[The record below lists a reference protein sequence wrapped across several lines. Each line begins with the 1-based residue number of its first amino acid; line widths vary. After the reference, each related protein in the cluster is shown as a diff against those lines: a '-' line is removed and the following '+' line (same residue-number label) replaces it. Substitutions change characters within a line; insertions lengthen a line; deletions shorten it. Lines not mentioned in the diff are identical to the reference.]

1 MAHVAKAMPAAHLLV
16 QACQHV
22 WLVLDDGACAN
33 VHICWSYPSIPS
45 ASPHSCSQVR
55 PCLTARLT
63 GYPGGYIVPRASHRA
78 VASSACPGRERLM
91 EQPVSS
97 SHFFLLKQRFMRL
110 LVARFASSRLRRLA
124 PVGLPSFP
132 RSARLTPP
140 ARLPASGLRA
150 SLAVRFGTQGWPL
163 PCPAVFPDFITLSA
177 TVARGHVPSRRAR
190 PCPRCAAGRTN
201 LALVSLTAPV
211 HGPPFV
217 AGDELR
223 KDGGNRANRVPR
235 ADRTE
240 QPKGWAP
247 NLGIR
252 CAV

>member
-110 LVARFASSRLRRLA
+110 LVARCASSR
-124 PVGLPSFP
+124 
-132 RSARLTPP
+132 
-140 ARLPASGLRA
+140 RA
-150 SLAVRFGTQGWPL
+150 SRPMRASI
-163 PCPAVFPDFITLSA
+163 PDA
-177 TVARGHVPSRRAR
+177 SRRQGPAL
-190 PCPRCAAGRTN
+190 CALLCAKKPT
-201 LALVSLTAPV
+201 
-211 HGPPFV
+211 
-217 AGDELR
+217 ELR
-223 KDGGNRANRVPR
+223 SEVSDQSNHLETA
-235 ADRTE
+235 A
-240 QPKGWAP
+240 
-247 NLGIR
+247 
-252 CAV
+252 

>member
-110 LVARFASSRLRRLA
+110 LVARCASSRLRCLALSALITDASAARLLRA
-124 PVGLPSFP
+124 ALANASEVRGGLACWFPSSLHTVLALTACVCLARGRPVG
-132 RSARLTPP
+132 RL
-140 ARLPASGLRA
+140 
-150 SLAVRFGTQGWPL
+150 
-163 PCPAVFPDFITLSA
+163 
-177 TVARGHVPSRRAR
+177 
-190 PCPRCAAGRTN
+190 
-201 LALVSLTAPV
+201 
-211 HGPPFV
+211 
-217 AGDELR
+217 
-223 KDGGNRANRVPR
+223 
-235 ADRTE
+235 
-240 QPKGWAP
+240 
-247 NLGIR
+247 
-252 CAV
+252 

>member
-110 LVARFASSRLRRLA
+110 LVARYASSQAATAARLA
-124 PVGLPSFP
+124 PGGLP
-132 RSARLTPP
+132 A
-140 ARLPASGLRA
+140 
-150 SLAVRFGTQGWPL
+150 
-163 PCPAVFPDFITLSA
+163 
-177 TVARGHVPSRRAR
+177 PSRRSPGRWPSPLGYEALAGLSGVVSENGKLSTLSSNFAQVLVQRFAADAKFTGQLFWPLLGAIEGRRCLVGLVDRLGTKRRLVTVEGRFLTLGGQRTPAR
-190 PCPRCAAGRTN
+190 C
-201 LALVSLTAPV
+201 
-211 HGPPFV
+211 
-217 AGDELR
+217 
-223 KDGGNRANRVPR
+223 
-235 ADRTE
+235 
-240 QPKGWAP
+240 
-247 NLGIR
+247 
-252 CAV
+252 

>member
-1 MAHVAKAMPAAHLLV
+1 MMAHVAKAMPAAHLLV

-110 LVARFASSRLRRLA
+110 LVARCASSLASRPVRAPITDAFAPAALRAPLA
-124 PVGLPSFP
+124 GGVWGRACCDLHRVTAFSPS
-132 RSARLTPP
+132 RSARTVC
-140 ARLPASGLRA
+140 AGGH
-150 SLAVRFGTQGWPL
+150 LAGWPSSNL
-163 PCPAVFPDFITLSA
+163 DCCAAPCLLRSRAIPPGF
-177 TVARGHVPSRRAR
+177 RSRR
-190 PCPRCAAGRTN
+190 T
-201 LALVSLTAPV
+201 T
-211 HGPPFV
+211 
-217 AGDELR
+217 
-223 KDGGNRANRVPR
+223 
-235 ADRTE
+235 
-240 QPKGWAP
+240 
-247 NLGIR
+247 
-252 CAV
+252 

>member
-110 LVARFASSRLRRLA
+110 LVARCASSRRRRLDLPA
-124 PVGLPSFP
+124 FIADANPIPLPSAEAM
-132 RSARLTPP
+132 SAGRGFTYRRVRTFTCLRLYGSTPC
-140 ARLPASGLRA
+140 
-150 SLAVRFGTQGWPL
+150 RFGGTT
-163 PCPAVFPDFITLSA
+163 ASHRNDFAAFRLSGSA
-177 TVARGHVPSRRAR
+177 
-190 PCPRCAAGRTN
+190 
-201 LALVSLTAPV
+201 
-211 HGPPFV
+211 
-217 AGDELR
+217 
-223 KDGGNRANRVPR
+223 
-235 ADRTE
+235 
-240 QPKGWAP
+240 Q
-247 NLGIR
+247 IR
-252 CAV
+252 IYA